1 MQKIS
6 SYLYSNRIQTE
17 VNLASSTLE
26 WRIVYQ
32 RKVKIYQGLDNV
44 IDLDVKNSEQKRQVI
59 TSFNLKFVIMDQLNQ
74 EVYSGDVDVNTGI
87 LGIAKITIPA
97 SAVASIQPQF
107 LKYTVYKLNNDN
119 TKTPLYG
126 DTQFGV
132 TGTIDLLAGAMPS
145 ALAPQIMDTFNYLDD
160 TSDPTYP
167 RIFYSECIDV
177 NPPNDITDAQSM
189 SLEFWTE
196 GLAATVTVQI
206 TEDIVVGWATN
217 WRDLETFSITESTDR
232 LTKIYQSVDD
242 YSNNISWLRVK
253 YIRATDNAGKIDK
266 VLVRA

>member
-44 IDLDVKNSEQKRQVI
+44 IELDVKNAEQKRQVI
-59 TSFNLKFVIMDQLNQ
+59 TGFDMKFVIMDQLNQ
-74 EVYSGDVDVNTGI
+74 EVYTGDVDVNTGI
-87 LGIAKITIPA
+87 TGIAKITIP
-97 SAVASIQPQF
+97 SAALEYLQPQF
-107 LKYTVYKLNNDN
+107 LKYTVYKVNSDN

-145 ALAPQIMDTFNYLDD
+145 ELPAQIMDTFNYLDD
-160 TSDPTYP
+160 TSDPEYP
-167 RIFYSECIDV
+167 RIFYSESIDV
-177 NPPNDITDAQSM
+177 NPPNDITEAQSL
-189 SLEFWTE
+189 SLEFWAA
-196 GLAATVTVQI
+196 GLDATVTVQV
-206 TEDIVVGWATN
+206 TEDIVIGWATN
-217 WRDLETFSITESTDR
+217 WRDLETFTIASTTDR
-232 LTKIYQSVDD
+232 LTKIYNNGDD

-253 YIRATDNAGKIDK
+253 YIRATDNTGKLDK
-266 VLVRA
+266 VLVRV

>member
-44 IDLDVKNSEQKRQVI
+44 IELDVKNAEQKRQVI
-59 TSFNLKFVIMDQLNQ
+59 TGFDMKFVVMDQLNQ

-87 LGIAKITIPA
+87 TGIAKFTIPA
-97 SAVASIQPQF
+97 SAVANIQPQF
-107 LKYTVYKLNNDN
+107 LKYTVYKLNEDN

-132 TGTIDLLAGAMPS
+132 TGTIDLLGGAMPS

-160 TSDPTYP
+160 TSDPEYP

-177 NPPNDITDAQSM
+177 NPPNDISEAQAM
-189 SLEFWTE
+189 SLEFWAA
-196 GLAATVTVQI
+196 GLDATVTVQV
-206 TEDIVVGWATN
+206 TEDIVIGWATN
-217 WRDLETFSITESTDR
+217 WRDLETFSITSSTDR
-232 LTKIYQSVDD
+232 LTKIYQDGED

-253 YIRATDNAGKIDK
+253 YIRATDNTGKFDK
-266 VLVRA
+266 VLVRV